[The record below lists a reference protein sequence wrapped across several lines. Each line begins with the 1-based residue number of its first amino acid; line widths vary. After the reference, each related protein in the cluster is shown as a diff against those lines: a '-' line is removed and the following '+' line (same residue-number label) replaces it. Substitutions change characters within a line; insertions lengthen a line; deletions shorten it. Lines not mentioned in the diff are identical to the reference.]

1 MTDFHDNGL
10 PFALCKCCL
19 RVPFTKKIFMFMFVS
34 PQLTLPHIVHP
45 ESYLILGILSQIA
58 AIHPYWKC
66 YLVSILPQLA
76 FIFPWN
82 IDNIKFL
89 TAISDREAELLQ
101 PQFTLRELISHHLA
115 SHRELDSAI
124 WQCLSSILAWHWGP
138 SPQCSYLGLSP
149 INNVALGP
157 TLFST
162 FLDPWGFCSCLQ
174 R

>member
-58 AIHPYWKC
+58 DIHPYWKC

-157 TLFST
+157 TLFSP